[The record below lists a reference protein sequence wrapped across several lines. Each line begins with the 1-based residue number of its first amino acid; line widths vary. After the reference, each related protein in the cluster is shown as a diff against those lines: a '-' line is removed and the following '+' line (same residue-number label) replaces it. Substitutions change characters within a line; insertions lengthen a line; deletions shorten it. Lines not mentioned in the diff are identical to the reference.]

1 MYIISFN
8 FEELLKCKYKLKNR
22 MDKTGIAFA
31 RLRSNPRSQPCETGD
46 CSGVVGPLTVRGLS

>member
-31 RLRSNPRSQPCETGD
+31 RLRAIP
-46 CSGVVGPLTVRGLS
+46 GLSHVKPGIALV